1 MISKQVI
8 VRKLG
13 RVAYLDSLAMMQ
25 DATRNRSDSAVD
37 EFWVLEHDAVYTQGY
52 SCDLQPVSA
61 SNIPVIATDRG
72 GQITYH
78 GPGQLIVYLLIDIR
92 RRNQGVRN
100 FVSAVESAI
109 VSTLQYYGIAGQSKP
124 GAPGVYVD
132 EKKIASLGIRVSRG
146 CTYHGLSLNVNLDI
160 QPFTAIDVCGY
171 ENLEVTTLHAL
182 GVKCEMNT
190 VETQCAEALACQL
203 GYRQISYVD
212 GMGAI

>member
-1 MISKQVI
+1 
-8 VRKLG
+8 
-13 RVAYLDSLAMMQ
+13 MMQ
-25 DATRNRSDSAVD
+25 DLTHKRSHSTVD

-52 SCDLQPVSA
+52 SCDMQPLLP

-100 FVSAVESAI
+100 FVTAVESAI
-109 VSTLQYYGIAGQSKP
+109 VSTLQSYGIDGQSRS

-182 GVKCEMNT
+182 GVDCEMNA
-190 VETQCAEALACQL
+190 VETRCAEALAHQL

-212 GMGAI
+212 GMGAL